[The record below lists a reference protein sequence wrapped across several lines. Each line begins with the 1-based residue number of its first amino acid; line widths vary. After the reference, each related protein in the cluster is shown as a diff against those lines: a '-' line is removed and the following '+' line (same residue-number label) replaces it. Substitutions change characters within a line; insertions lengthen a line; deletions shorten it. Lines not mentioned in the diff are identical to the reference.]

1 MVNGTPSSFFQS
13 SKGLRQGDPLSPY
26 LFILAMETLSH
37 ILSKVKEGGYIDGFL
52 VRGRNGLG
60 VEVFMWFEALSSL
73 KINLEK
79 SELIPVGDIPN
90 LEELAGLLGCRE
102 DAFPTTCLDLPLGA
116 PYNSCIVW
124 ERVEERF

>member
-1 MVNGTPSSFFQS
+1 
-13 SKGLRQGDPLSPY
+13 
-26 LFILAMETLSH
+26 
-37 ILSKVKEGGYIDGFL
+37 
-52 VRGRNGLG
+52 
-60 VEVFMWFEALSSL
+60 MWFEALSSL

-90 LEELAGLLGCRE
+90 LEELAGLLGCRV

-116 PYNSCIVW
+116 PYNSCMVW

>member
-60 VEVFMWFEALSSL
+60 VEVSHLFFADDTLILCCDANEEKVEHLS
-73 KINLEK
+73 
-79 SELIPVGDIPN
+79 
-90 LEELAGLLGCRE
+90 
-102 DAFPTTCLDLPLGA
+102 
-116 PYNSCIVW
+116 
-124 ERVEERF
+124 